1 MDHKEL
7 DAWKQAM
14 LLAEEVY
21 RISKGL
27 PSHETYGLT
36 SQMRRSAVSV
46 PSNLSEGAARN
57 GNKEFANFLGIALG
71 SLAELETQVILA
83 SRLGYADGSD
93 LLILVSRVRGLLIGL
108 RKHAH
113 NSMVKEY

>member
-7 DAWKQAM
+7 DAWKHAM
-14 LLAEEVY
+14 LLAEQVY
-21 RISKGL
+21 RLSDGFPK
-27 PSHETYGLT
+27 HELYGLT

-57 GNKEFANFLGIALG
+57 GNKEFGNFLGIALG

-83 SRLGYADGSD
+83 SRLGYADVSE
-93 LLILVSRVRGLLIGL
+93 LLIQVNRVRGLLIGL
-108 RKHAH
+108 RKHLH
-113 NSMVKEY
+113 GSMVKEY